1 MHTDIDLSGPVAVAV
16 GTEKYGLTDE
26 MLDAATSRVRIPMV
40 GQVNSLNVATS
51 AAIVLYEAMRQ
62 RGVRG

>member
-1 MHTDIDLSGPVAVAV
+1 
-16 GTEKYGLTDE
+16 
-26 MLDAATSRVRIPMV
+26 MLGAATSRVRIPMV